1 MPANIFAGKARS
13 YRGMFWSSMMTRD
26 ELKSKNI
33 GVLMGGLSAE
43 REVSLKS
50 GAAVAGALRARGYQ
64 VVEIDVDRDLPTALT
79 REGIDI
85 AVNAL
90 HGRFGEDGCVQGV
103 LELMGIPYTGSG
115 VMASALAMNKIFAK
129 QLFAVA
135 GLAVAR
141 CVVVR
146 RGESFNLAEAPFSLP
161 VVVKPSQEG
170 SSVGITIVKSAEQL
184 TPALEMAHRYDN
196 EALVEEFI
204 AGKEIQ
210 IGILE
215 DEAIGAIEIVPK
227 HEFYNYE
234 AKYTVGGAEHIIP
247 PRLPENQLHEA
258 LKTGKKAHL
267 ALGCSGYSRVDL
279 LVHENGLCYVLEV
292 NTLPGMTA
300 TSLLP
305 EIAQAAGIGFE
316 ELVERILTTA
326 IRQG

>member
-1 MPANIFAGKARS
+1 MS
-13 YRGMFWSSMMTRD
+13 RD
-26 ELKSKNI
+26 ELKAKTI

-50 GAAVAGALRARGYQ
+50 GAAVAGALRSRGYR
-64 VVEIDVDRDLPTALT
+64 VVVIDAGRDLPSVLA
-79 REGIDI
+79 RDGVDI

-115 VMASALAMNKIFAK
+115 VLASALAMNKIFAR
-129 QLFAVA
+129 QLFAGA

-141 CVVVR
+141 CVVVQR
-146 RGESFNLAEAPFSLP
+146 RKSFDPAGIPFPFP

-170 SSVGITIVKSAEQL
+170 SSVGVSIVRSEEQL
-184 TPALEMAHRYDN
+184 APALTLAHRYDD

-210 IGILE
+210 VGILE

-227 HEFYNYE
+227 NEFYDFE
-234 AKYTVGGAEHIIP
+234 AKYTPGGAEHIIP
-247 PRLPENQLHEA
+247 PRLSPRHLGQALEA
-258 LKTGKKAHL
+258 GKKAHL

-279 LVHENGLCYVLEV
+279 LVNESGLCYVLEV

-316 ELVERILTTA
+316 ELVERILATA
-326 IRQG
+326 VRRG

>member
-1 MPANIFAGKARS
+1 
-13 YRGMFWSSMMTRD
+13 MTRD
-26 ELKSKNI
+26 ELKSKTI

-50 GAAVAGALRARGYQ
+50 GAAVAGALRNRGYR
-64 VVEIDVDRDLPTALT
+64 VVEIDAGRDLPAVLE
-79 REGIDI
+79 REGVEV

-103 LELMGIPYTGSG
+103 LELAGIPYTGSG
-115 VMASALAMNKIFAK
+115 VLASALAMNKIFAR
-129 QLFAVA
+129 QLFAAA
-135 GLAVAR
+135 GLMVAR
-141 CVVVR
+141 ARVVR
-146 RGESFNLAEAPFSLP
+146 RGEQFDITTAPFSFP

-170 SSVGITIVKSAEQL
+170 SSVGISIVRSVEQIG
-184 TPALEMAHRYDN
+184 PALAVAHRYDS

-204 AGKEIQ
+204 VGKEIQ
-210 IGILE
+210 VGILE

-227 HEFYNYE
+227 NEFYDFE

-247 PRLPENQLHEA
+247 PRLSADHLEQVLEA
-258 LKTGKKAHL
+258 GKKAHL

-279 LVHENGLCYVLEV
+279 LVNESGLCYLLEV

-316 ELVERILTTA
+316 ELVERILATS

>member
-1 MPANIFAGKARS
+1 MS
-13 YRGMFWSSMMTRD
+13 RD
-26 ELKSKNI
+26 ELKTKTI

-50 GAAVAGALRARGYQ
+50 GAAMAGALRSRGYR
-64 VVEIDVDRDLPTALT
+64 VAEIDVDRYLPAVLS
-79 REGIDI
+79 REGVDI

-129 QLFAVA
+129 QLFAAA

-141 CVVVR
+141 CVVVS
-146 RGESFNLAEAPFSLP
+146 RGDSFNPAEAPFALP

-170 SSVGITIVKSAEQL
+170 SSVGVSIVRHAEQL
-184 TPALEMAHRYDN
+184 APALDTAHRYDT

-227 HEFYNYE
+227 NEFYDFE
-234 AKYTVGGAEHIIP
+234 AKYMVGGAEHIIP
-247 PRLPENQLHEA
+247 PRLPADHLEQALEA
-258 LKTGKKAHL
+258 GKKAHL

-279 LVHENGLCYVLEV
+279 LVNESGLCYVLEV

-316 ELVERILTTA
+316 DLVERILATA

>member
-1 MPANIFAGKARS
+1 
-13 YRGMFWSSMMTRD
+13 MTYD
-26 ELKSKNI
+26 ELKSKKI

-43 REVSLKS
+43 RDVSLKS
-50 GAAVAGALRARGYQ
+50 GAAVAGALRSRGYR
-64 VVEIDVDRDLPTALT
+64 VAEIDVDRNLPALLD
-79 REGIDI
+79 RERVDI

-129 QLFAVA
+129 QLFAAA
-135 GLAVAR
+135 GLAVAH

-146 RGESFNLAEAPFSLP
+146 RGESFNLAEAPFALP
-161 VVVKPSQEG
+161 VVVKPSREG
-170 SSVGITIVKSAEQL
+170 SSMGITIVKSRELVA
-184 TPALEMAHRYDN
+184 PALDTAHQYDN
-196 EALVEEFI
+196 EAMVEEFI
-204 AGKEIQ
+204 AGREIQ

-227 HEFYNYE
+227 NEFYDFE

-247 PRLPENQLHEA
+247 PRLPPDHLKAA
-258 LKTGKKAHL
+258 LETGKKAHL

-279 LVHENGLCYVLEV
+279 LVNENGLCYVLEV

-316 ELVERILTTA
+316 NLVERILATA
-326 IRQG
+326 ITQG

>member
-1 MPANIFAGKARS
+1 
-13 YRGMFWSSMMTRD
+13 MTRD
-26 ELKSKNI
+26 ELKSKTI

-50 GAAVAGALRARGYQ
+50 GAAVAGALRNRGYR
-64 VVEIDVDRDLPTALT
+64 VVEIDAGRDLPAVLE
-79 REGIDI
+79 REGVEV

-103 LELMGIPYTGSG
+103 LELAGIPYTGSG
-115 VMASALAMNKIFAK
+115 VLASALAMNKIFAR
-129 QLFAVA
+129 QLFAAA
-135 GLAVAR
+135 GLMVAR
-141 CVVVR
+141 ARVVR
-146 RGESFNLAEAPFSLP
+146 RGEQFDITTAPYSFP

-170 SSVGITIVKSAEQL
+170 SSVGVSIVRSVEQIG
-184 TPALEMAHRYDN
+184 PALAVAHRYDS

-204 AGKEIQ
+204 VGKEIQ
-210 IGILE
+210 VGILE

-227 HEFYNYE
+227 NEFYDFE

-247 PRLPENQLHEA
+247 PRLSADHLEQA
-258 LKTGKKAHL
+258 LETGKKAHL

-279 LVHENGLCYVLEV
+279 LVNESGLCYLLEV

-316 ELVERILTTA
+316 ELVERILATS

>member
-1 MPANIFAGKARS
+1 
-13 YRGMFWSSMMTRD
+13 MTRD
-26 ELKSKNI
+26 ELKAKTI

-43 REVSLKS
+43 REISLKS
-50 GAAVAGALRARGYQ
+50 GGAVADALRSRGYR
-64 VVEIDVDRDLPTALT
+64 VVEIDLDRNLPTVLA

-115 VMASALAMNKIFAK
+115 VLASALAMNKIFAR
-129 QLFAVA
+129 QLFAAA
-135 GLAVAR
+135 GLTVAR

-146 RGESFNLAEAPFSLP
+146 RGESFSLAEAPFSLP

-170 SSVGITIVKSAEQL
+170 SSVGVSIVRSAEQL
-184 TPALEMAHRYDN
+184 APALELAHRYDN

-215 DEAIGAIEIVPK
+215 DEASGAIEIVPK
-227 HEFYNYE
+227 NEFYDFE

-247 PRLPENQLHEA
+247 PRLSGDHLRQA
-258 LKTGKKAHL
+258 LETGKKAHL
-267 ALGCSGYSRVDL
+267 ALDCSGYSRVDL

-292 NTLPGMTA
+292 NTLPGMAA

-316 ELVERILTTA
+316 DLVERILATA

>member
-1 MPANIFAGKARS
+1 
-13 YRGMFWSSMMTRD
+13 MMIRD
-26 ELKSKNI
+26 NLKSKTI

-50 GAAVAGALRARGYQ
+50 GAAVAGALRARGYR
-64 VVEIDVDRDLPTALT
+64 VVEIDVDRNLPATLT
-79 REGIDI
+79 REGVDL

-129 QLFAVA
+129 QLFAAA

-146 RGESFNLAEAPFSLP
+146 RGEPFSPDDAPFALP

-170 SSVGITIVKSAEQL
+170 SSVGITIVKSPEFLA
-184 TPALEMAHRYDN
+184 PALELAHRYDN
-196 EALVEEFI
+196 DALVEEFI

-215 DEAIGAIEIVPK
+215 EKAIGAIEIVPK
-227 HEFYNYE
+227 NEFYDFE
-234 AKYTVGGAEHIIP
+234 AKYTVGGADHIIP
-247 PRLPENQLHEA
+247 PRLPADHLERA
-258 LKTGKKAHL
+258 LETGTKAHH

-279 LVHENGLCYVLEV
+279 LVNESGLCYVLEV

-305 EIAQAAGIGFE
+305 EIAQYAGIGFE
-316 ELVERILTTA
+316 ELVERILA
-326 IRQG
+326 SAGARE

>member
-1 MPANIFAGKARS
+1 
-13 YRGMFWSSMMTRD
+13 MTRD
-26 ELKSKNI
+26 DLKSKTI

-50 GAAVAGALRARGYQ
+50 GTAMAGALRSLGYR
-64 VVEIDVDRDLPTALT
+64 VVEIDAGRDLPAVLE
-79 REGIDI
+79 REGIEV

-103 LELMGIPYTGSG
+103 LELAGIPYTGSG
-115 VMASALAMNKIFAK
+115 VLASALAMNKIFAR
-129 QLFAVA
+129 QLFAAA
-135 GLAVAR
+135 GLMVAR
-141 CVVVR
+141 CRVVR
-146 RGESFNLAEAPFSLP
+146 RGEQFDITAAPFSFP

-170 SSVGITIVKSAEQL
+170 SSVGVSIVRSVEQL
-184 TPALEMAHRYDN
+184 GPALEVAHRYDT

-210 IGILE
+210 VGILE

-227 HEFYNYE
+227 NEFYDFE
-234 AKYTVGGAEHIIP
+234 AKYTVGGAEHIVP
-247 PRLPENQLHEA
+247 PRLSGDHLEKA
-258 LKTGKKAHL
+258 LETGKKAHL
-267 ALGCSGYSRVDL
+267 ALGCTGYSRVDL
-279 LVHENGLCYVLEV
+279 LVNESGLCYLLEV

-316 ELVERILTTA
+316 ELVERILATS